1 MYLSKEQHTIFN
13 WDEYYLCFLET
24 LAQAQRRLT
33 CIVHTHCLIGNHY
46 YLLIETPSANL
57 GRIMRHINGVYTQR
71 YNRLQLTDGLL
82 FKGRYKAMLIVH
94 DTYFLY
100 LSRYIQRNPIETQ
113 EPLVEQLEDYSWSSY
128 PANIGKVNLSIGL
141 NTRQVTGC

>member
-1 MYLSKEQHTIFN
+1 
-13 WDEYYLCFLET
+13 
-24 LAQAQRRLT
+24 
-33 CIVHTHCLIGNHY
+33 
-46 YLLIETPSANL
+46 
-57 GRIMRHINGVYTQR
+57 MRHINGVYTQR